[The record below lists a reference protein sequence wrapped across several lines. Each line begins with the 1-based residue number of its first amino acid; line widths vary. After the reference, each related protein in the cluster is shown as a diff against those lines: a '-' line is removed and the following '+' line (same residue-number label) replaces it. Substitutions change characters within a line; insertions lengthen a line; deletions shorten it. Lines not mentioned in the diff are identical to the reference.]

1 MKPGPRIEPFLD
13 TLRQRTISV
22 DDMTLDMAKAL
33 SGEDNASKGIRAA
46 VRFAYDLYQADRF
59 TPGRTTA
66 VPTVPVLRQAA
77 PERPARDPS
86 RPDAPL

>member
-59 TPGRTTA
+59 TPGKTNA
-66 VPTVPVLRQAA
+66 VPTVPGLRQAA
-77 PERPARDPS
+77 PERPAGDPS
-86 RPDAPL
+86 RPDAPP

>member
-22 DDMTLDMAKAL
+22 DDMTLEMAKAL

-59 TPGRTTA
+59 TPGRTTS
-66 VPTVPVLRQAA
+66 VPIVPVLRLDELA
-77 PERPARDPS
+77 RPAGDPS
-86 RPDAPL
+86 RPDGPP